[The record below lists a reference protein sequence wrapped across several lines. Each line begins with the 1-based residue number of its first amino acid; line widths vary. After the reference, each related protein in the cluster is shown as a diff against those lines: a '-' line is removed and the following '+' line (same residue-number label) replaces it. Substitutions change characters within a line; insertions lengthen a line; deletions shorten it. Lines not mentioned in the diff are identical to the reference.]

1 MEDLSNPM
9 ARKYTTQLRNLGD
22 VSFGN
27 LNASKDT
34 QLLRYSN
41 SERKFILQTPDS
53 ALAGIT
59 TFPNSFVSRVQEEII
74 TDNIQF
80 GGVDGGS
87 F

>member
-1 MEDLSNPM
+1 MDRRYN
-9 ARKYTTQLRNLGD
+9 TQLRNLGD

-27 LNASKDT
+27 LNASKDA
-34 QLLRYSN
+34 QLIRYSH
-41 SERKFILQTPDS
+41 SQRKFILQTPDS
-53 ALAGIT
+53 ALSEVTTIT
-59 TFPNSFVSRVQEEII
+59 PSFTSRIEEEII